1 MRAQEEELCLA
12 RLPGKIELL
21 LAGVR
26 VPVLPQGGSRLLRS
40 WGPPPTFSFPS
51 SCGKGRGLT

>member
-12 RLPGKIELL
+12 GLPGKIELL

-40 WGPPPTFSFPS
+40 
-51 SCGKGRGLT
+51 